1 MSFLHLMTVF
11 SWKRIL
17 LSLSFGCYW
26 MGYHSY
32 ENIQTA
38 KDMNLMTVV
47 VVWNMTYVLLSLSK
61 ME

>member
-1 MSFLHLMTVF
+1 
-11 SWKRIL
+11 
-17 LSLSFGCYW
+17 